1 MIIDFILLVTVDYKW
16 CAYFLH
22 RHMYK
27 NTCMQTEHVGTK
39 ELNHLSYI
47 CLSHS
52 PKSNISFLWRCNG
65 DRAKLFEAKVH
76 SVFEQREK
84 DF

>member
-1 MIIDFILLVTVDYKW
+1 MIIDFILLVTTDYKQ

-22 RHMYK
+22 THMYK

-65 DRAKLFEAKVH
+65 DRQGKTI
-76 SVFEQREK
+76 
-84 DF
+84 